1 MNLNVVYL
9 AQLLGAVL
17 FIHIISNHD
26 TLISIHDKKLQEHFS
41 KFSEFF
47 CNFWWLAEFFVFYS
61 TYSKALR
68 DADRI
73 LITLEDPSNAKALL
87 IKGDAQYNLGDFEHS
102 LISYYRALKHSTT
115 KVCVYFEKHYTHGH
129 LVCWTIFGGGV
140 QKRDLVLFIT
150 RYFVN
155 LKF

>member
-1 MNLNVVYL
+1 M
-9 AQLLGAVL
+9 
-17 FIHIISNHD
+17 
-26 TLISIHDKKLQEHFS
+26 DKTNTPRFNKDSACVNDGCRNTGIGL
-41 KFSEFF
+41 
-47 CNFWWLAEFFVFYS
+47 VFYS
-61 TYSKALR
+61 AYSKALR

-129 LVCWTIFGGGV
+129 LVC
-140 QKRDLVLFIT
+140 
-150 RYFVN
+150 
-155 LKF
+155 